1 MAKVADLLI
10 KIGADTKELNKEI
23 ASAKRQLN
31 NAFGKEFLSMSGT
44 ALKTLEGLTAGIV
57 AIGAAS
63 LKTATHLQTT
73 RMAFQNLMQNA
84 EKANRFSSE
93 LEDFAFNTPID
104 FTQVTSL
111 AKEMVSLGLDTQE
124 TMAILKSAGDTSFGL
139 GQGAAGV
146 DRIIQAF
153 KEIIGSSEVSAEK
166 IKSLAKEGIPA
177 WEMLAEYMGT
187 DVPTAMQKIAD
198 KSVDVETVINAFV
211 TGMNSRFGGQ
221 MNEYGKTLEGGLSA
235 LQDGVERALRH
246 IGIRLDEALGVG
258 SIMTEAG
265 NALGDFA
272 NAVEKSGIIG
282 ALNEAIPTKF
292 KLAIIGIATA
302 LVTVAIPAIYAS
314 VLALAPLITTIGAAV
329 AATGPFI
336 VAGAAIAGTLAALVL
351 YWDEVCNAFNAG
363 MQAIGT
369 IVAIGTDTIAEAFL
383 WLGKCAVNA
392 VGAMFEEICG
402 YCPSW
407 LEDWNN
413 MLDSAIDGVRSFAR
427 ETISWFKKV
436 FEVKEQA
443 GSADENSDSWDI
455 HSKNFDM
462 YDVPKYGGLFSKFKG
477 AGLNKEQNNGK
488 AAASKQ
494 TDEEKAVDAYIKK
507 LVESKNYADELWKK
521 QSASAALYAKQLSV
535 MGDKYKAIDAQHEN
549 SLASIKTEHQN
560 YLEGLDKERS
570 LAEQISDGNIR
581 NQALA
586 SIRERTEAE
595 QKYYDLKVK
604 EAELERNKSMAA
616 QAVEDYN
623 NNHIDRNADYYETM
637 QLQESNSYRENIE
650 ALKAQA
656 DNGIISLEQY
666 IEKYNELTVAHE
678 AFQDKLSKAKEISSQ
693 MAGSFT
699 NAFMSFLEGTKTAG
713 QAFADFAKSI
723 IMYIIQMIIQA
734 MILKAIAPWI
744 NGIFGLSNGG
754 LATMAEGGVVYAAT
768 GGRIRGPGTS
778 TSDSIPAMLSD
789 GEYVISAKAVD
800 RLGVP
805 FLDNLNSGMYRTFST
820 GGVVENLKSRPSV
833 KEYAAAKRET
843 DFQPS
848 SSTSI
853 SMNISALDAGSFADF
868 LEHGGLDRI
877 KQALFENNRQ
887 FAGEMGVW

>member
-44 ALKTLEGLTAGIV
+44 VLKTLEGLTAGIV

-177 WEMLAEYMGT
+177 WEMLAEYMDT

-235 LQDGVERALRH
+235 LQDGVERALRQ

-258 SIMTEAG
+258 SVMTEAG

-329 AATGPFI
+329 AATGP
-336 VAGAAIAGTLAALVL
+336 LL
-351 YWDEVCNAFNAG
+351 
-363 MQAIGT
+363 
-369 IVAIGTDTIAEAFL
+369 
-383 WLGKCAVNA
+383 
-392 VGAMFEEICG
+392 
-402 YCPSW
+402 
-407 LEDWNN
+407 
-413 MLDSAIDGVRSFAR
+413 
-427 ETISWFKKV
+427 
-436 FEVKEQA
+436 
-443 GSADENSDSWDI
+443 
-455 HSKNFDM
+455 
-462 YDVPKYGGLFSKFKG
+462 
-477 AGLNKEQNNGK
+477 
-488 AAASKQ
+488 
-494 TDEEKAVDAYIKK
+494 
-507 LVESKNYADELWKK
+507 
-521 QSASAALYAKQLSV
+521 
-535 MGDKYKAIDAQHEN
+535 
-549 SLASIKTEHQN
+549 
-560 YLEGLDKERS
+560 
-570 LAEQISDGNIR
+570 
-581 NQALA
+581 
-586 SIRERTEAE
+586 
-595 QKYYDLKVK
+595 
-604 EAELERNKSMAA
+604 
-616 QAVEDYN
+616 
-623 NNHIDRNADYYETM
+623 
-637 QLQESNSYRENIE
+637 
-650 ALKAQA
+650 
-656 DNGIISLEQY
+656 
-666 IEKYNELTVAHE
+666 
-678 AFQDKLSKAKEISSQ
+678 
-693 MAGSFT
+693 
-699 NAFMSFLEGTKTAG
+699 
-713 QAFADFAKSI
+713 
-723 IMYIIQMIIQA
+723 
-734 MILKAIAPWI
+734 
-744 NGIFGLSNGG
+744 
-754 LATMAEGGVVYAAT
+754 
-768 GGRIRGPGTS
+768 
-778 TSDSIPAMLSD
+778 
-789 GEYVISAKAVD
+789 
-800 RLGVP
+800 
-805 FLDNLNSGMYRTFST
+805 
-820 GGVVENLKSRPSV
+820 
-833 KEYAAAKRET
+833 
-843 DFQPS
+843 
-848 SSTSI
+848 
-853 SMNISALDAGSFADF
+853 
-868 LEHGGLDRI
+868 
-877 KQALFENNRQ
+877 
-887 FAGEMGVW
+887 